1 MPEQIDRGANPHQE
15 AEELLPWYATGR
27 LEPDEVAVVEQHLS
41 SCAHCRRQLA
51 FEHRLE
57 AEFAAASPE
66 ADAGWERLK
75 HRLQTPPLPTARAAR
90 RWSAFRDSGRK
101 TFGRPVFVA
110 IAAAQ
115 LAFLA
120 ITGTLLFSLSQPS
133 YRALGSAPAP
143 QSANV
148 IVMFR
153 GDTSEAQ
160 FRTLL
165 DGNDATLVGGPTPAD
180 AYLLRVAPASRT
192 AILSRLQA
200 DRHVVMAQ
208 PIDGATS

>member
-1 MPEQIDRGANPHQE
+1 MPDQFERESNPHQE
-15 AEELLPWYATGR
+15 AEELLPWYATGQLDPEER
-27 LEPDEVAVVEQHLS
+27 AIVEQHLS

-51 FEHRLE
+51 FEHRMVD
-57 AEFAAASPE
+57 EFAASSPE
-66 ADAGWERLK
+66 ANEGWERLK
-75 HRLQTPPLPTARAAR
+75 RRLQTQSPEPRRRPRFQHTIRATFARP
-90 RWSAFRDSGRK
+90 AFA
-101 TFGRPVFVA
+101 A

-120 ITGTLLFSLSQPS
+120 IAGTLLFSLSQPS
-133 YRALGSAPAP
+133 YRALGSAPPP

-153 GDTSEAQ
+153 GNTTESQ
-160 FRTLL
+160 LRSLL
-165 DGNDATLVGGPTPAD
+165 DGNGATLVGGPTPTD
-180 AYLLRVAPASRT
+180 AYLLRVAPASRS
-192 AILSRLQA
+192 AVVANLQA

>member
-1 MPEQIDRGANPHQE
+1 MPDQFKRDLNPHQE
-15 AEELLPWYATGR
+15 AEELLPWYATGQ
-27 LEPDEVAVVEQHLS
+27 LDAEEEAIVEQHLS

-51 FEHRLE
+51 FEHRMVD
-57 AEFAAASPE
+57 EFAVSSPE
-66 ADAGWERLK
+66 ADEGWERLK
-75 HRLQTPPLPTARAAR
+75 RRLHDQPTEAR
-90 RWSAFRDSGRK
+90 RRSRFRNSIRTTFTRPAFA
-101 TFGRPVFVA
+101 A

-120 ITGTLLFSLSQPS
+120 IAGTLLFSLSQPS
-133 YRALGSAPAP
+133 YRALSSAPPP

-153 GDTSEAQ
+153 GDTTESQ
-160 FRTLL
+160 FRALL
-165 DGNDATLVGGPTPAD
+165 DGNGATLVGGPTTTD
-180 AYLLRVAPASRT
+180 AYLLRVAPASRS
-192 AILSRLQA
+192 AVIAKLQA